1 MPQHCVAAA
10 DKVTHSLYARSKELT
25 FDLVLGVVVGV
36 VGGGVAYAFLRT
48 LNWVN
53 ATRNDNDRLIY
64 FLPLAGLAIGLTYH
78 RFGERTA
85 HGSNLVLEEIHEPGA
100 GVPRRMAPMV
110 FLATAISHLFGA
122 STGREGSGI
131 QIIASISDGI
141 ARPFS
146 PSTETRKLL
155 LIAAISA
162 AIGGLFGAPVGGMLF
177 ALEVQENGRI
187 RYETMLPAL
196 IAGVISYEIVNNLA
210 VEHLVTG
217 HLLQT
222 NLSGSLSWKLV
233 LLSSVCSALAIV
245 FIQLTHF
252 VHRAARSLIKWQPL
266 RPVAGGCI
274 VLFLVLVSG
283 TRDYLGLSAHL
294 AEGAFAGAVGIAV
307 GAFAW
312 KLVFTSVSLG
322 TGFIGGEMVPL
333 FIIGALAGAQTGRL
347 LNASIPLFAAIG
359 MMATFAA
366 ASNTPIACTVIG
378 IELFGAGALL
388 PLAFTCVLAYMLS
401 GHRGIYHS
409 QKHALMTRS
418 SRLR

>member
-1 MPQHCVAAA
+1 M
-10 DKVTHSLYARSKELT
+10 HSLYARSKELV

-36 VGGGVAYAFLRT
+36 IGGGVAYAFLRT

-53 ATRNDNDRLIY
+53 TTRNDNENIIY
-64 FLPLAGLAIGLTYH
+64 FLPLAGLVIGLMYH
-78 RFGERTA
+78 HFGERVA
-85 HGSNLVLEEIHEPGA
+85 NGSNLVLEEIHEPGA

-122 STGREGSGI
+122 STGREGAGI
-131 QIIASISDGI
+131 QITASVADTIAK
-141 ARPFS
+141 PFS
-146 PSTETRKLL
+146 PSPETRKLL
-155 LIAAISA
+155 LITAISA
-162 AIGGLFGAPVGGMLF
+162 AFGGLFGVPIGGMVF

-187 RYETMLPAL
+187 RYEAMLPAL
-196 IAGVISYEIVNNLA
+196 LAGLVGYKIVESLNIK
-210 VEHLVTG
+210 HLVTG
-217 HLLQT
+217 TLVPVD
-222 NLSGSLSWKLV
+222 LSLGLSWKLIV
-233 LLSSVCSALAIV
+233 LSGVSSILALA
-245 FIQLTHF
+245 FIQLTHT
-252 VHRAARSLIKWQPL
+252 VHRAAHSWIKWQPL

-274 VLFLVLVSG
+274 VLILVLISG
-283 TRDYLGLSAHL
+283 SRDYLGLSAHL

-366 ASNTPIACTVIG
+366 ASNTPIACIVIG
-378 IELFGAGALL
+378 IELFGAGATL
-388 PLAFTCVLAYMLS
+388 PLALTCVLAYALS
-401 GHRGIYHS
+401 GRRGIYHS
-409 QKHALMTRS
+409 QKHALLTRS
-418 SRLR
+418 SSVK